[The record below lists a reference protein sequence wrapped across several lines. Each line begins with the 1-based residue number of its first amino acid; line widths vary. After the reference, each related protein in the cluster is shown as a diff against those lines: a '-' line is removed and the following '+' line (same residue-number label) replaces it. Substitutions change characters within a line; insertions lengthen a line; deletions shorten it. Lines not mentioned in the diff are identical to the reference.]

1 MILSCICFFD
11 IKYRRENTKLREAI
25 VKFNRKSFL
34 NTHRDAWVEVNLDC
48 IEHNI
53 LEFKKYL
60 KKGAKLF
67 AVVKADAYGHGA
79 VMIAPIL
86 LASGVDFLGVSSID
100 EGLQLREA
108 EITAPILVLGA
119 VPVWSFDRA
128 AQNNISIS
136 VFSDEHIEAC
146 KQTYNKLGIK
156 PKVHVKIDTG
166 MNRIGVRP
174 EDATEFIKKI
184 QDCNFIK
191 LEGIF
196 THFATA
202 ETKSYALE
210 QYKKFR
216 NVVDSVDTKGLLIHC
231 CNTSATV
238 CYQDFDYNMAR
249 VGIGI
254 YGLQPDL
261 TEGTNQPNLK
271 PAMSLKGRITNIH
284 TANKDEGV
292 SYCHTFE
299 TAKETKIA
307 TIPIGYADGVFRG
320 LSNKIYG
327 IINGKKV
334 KQIGNITMDQ
344 MMFDITD
351 CEAQEG
357 DIITLIGQD
366 GNECIKIDEWAETL
380 NTIHYELTCALRV
393 RLPRVYTR

>member
-1 MILSCICFFD
+1 M
-11 IKYRRENTKLREAI
+11 
-25 VKFNRKSFL
+25 KFNRSSYL
-34 NTHRDAWVEVNLDC
+34 NTHRDAWVEVNLDS
-48 IEHNI
+48 IENNI
-53 LEFKKYL
+53 LSFKKYL
-60 KKGAKLF
+60 KPGTKLF

-108 EITAPILVLGA
+108 KIDTPILVLGA
-119 VPVWSFDRA
+119 VPVWSFDWA
-128 AQNNISIS
+128 ATNDISVS

-146 KQTYNKLGIK
+146 KQTFEKLKIK

-174 EDATEFIKKI
+174 EDAEDFIKKI
-184 QDCNFIK
+184 RSCDFIE

-202 ETKSYALE
+202 ETESYAFE

-216 NVVDSVDTKGLLIHC
+216 SVIKSIDTNGLLIHC
-231 CNTSATV
+231 CNTAAVV
-238 CYQDFDYNMAR
+238 CYEDFEYNMAR
-249 VGIGI
+249 VGVGI

-261 TEGTNQPNLK
+261 TPNGIKPDLK
-271 PAMSLKGRITNIH
+271 PAMSLRGRITNIH
-284 TANKDEGV
+284 TAFKGEGV
-292 SYCHTFE
+292 SYSHTFE
-299 TAKETKIA
+299 TIKPTKIA
-307 TIPIGYADGVFRG
+307 TIPIGYADGISRG

-351 CEAQEG
+351 CEAVEG
-357 DIITLIGQD
+357 DTITLLGEDGGEFIGI
-366 GNECIKIDEWAETL
+366 EEWAKIL
-380 NTIHYELTCALRV
+380 NTIHYELVCALRV

>member
-1 MILSCICFFD
+1 M
-11 IKYRRENTKLREAI
+11 
-25 VKFNRKSFL
+25 KFNRTSFL

-60 KKGAKLF
+60 KKDAKLF

-79 VMIAPIL
+79 VMIAPVL

-100 EGLQLREA
+100 EGLQLRENDI
-108 EITAPILVLGA
+108 EAPILVLGA

-128 AQNNISIS
+128 AQNNISVS

-146 KQTYNKLGIK
+146 RQTYEKLKIK

-174 EDATEFIKKI
+174 ENAAEFIKKI
-184 QDCNFIK
+184 QSCAFIN

-202 ETKSYALE
+202 ETQELAEE
-210 QYKKFR
+210 QYKKF
-216 NVVDSVDTKGLLIHC
+216 NDVVSSVNTQGLLIHC
-231 CNTSATV
+231 CNTAAVIS
-238 CYQDFDYNMAR
+238 YNDFNYNMAR
-249 VGIGI
+249 VGVGI
-254 YGLQPDL
+254 YGMQPDL
-261 TEGTNQPNLK
+261 PEGVTPPEIK

-284 TANKDEGV
+284 TAQKDEGV
-292 SYCHTFE
+292 SYSHTFE
-299 TAKETKIA
+299 TTKPTKIA

-351 CEAQEG
+351 CNAQEG
-357 DIITLIGQD
+357 DIITLIGKD
-366 GNECIKIDEWAETL
+366 GNEEIRIDEWAKIL

>member
-1 MILSCICFFD
+1 M
-11 IKYRRENTKLREAI
+11 
-25 VKFNRKSFL
+25 KFNRTSFL

-60 KKGAKLF
+60 KKDAKLF

-100 EGLQLREA
+100 EGLQLREND
-108 EITAPILVLGA
+108 INAPILVLGA

-128 AQNNISIS
+128 AQNNISVS

-146 KQTYNKLGIK
+146 RQTYEKLKIK
-156 PKVHVKIDTG
+156 TKVHVKIDTG

-174 EDATEFIKKI
+174 DEAVEFIKKI
-184 QDCNFIK
+184 QDCDFIE

-202 ETKSYALE
+202 ETESYALE

-216 NVVDSVDTKGLLIHC
+216 YVVDNVDTKGLIVHC
-231 CNTSATV
+231 CNTAAVV
-238 CYQDFDYNMAR
+238 CYDDFEYTGAR

-261 TEGTNQPNLK
+261 TKGTKQPDLR

-284 TANKDEGV
+284 TAQEDEGV
-292 SYCHTFE
+292 SYSHTFE
-299 TAKETKIA
+299 TVKPTKIA
-307 TIPIGYADGVFRG
+307 TIPIGYADGVSRL
-320 LSNKIYG
+320 LSNKICG

-351 CEAQEG
+351 CDAQEG
-357 DIITLIGQD
+357 DVITLLGQD
-366 GNECIKIDEWAETL
+366 GDECIKIDEWANIL
-380 NTIHYELTCALRV
+380 GTIHYELTCALRV

>member
-1 MILSCICFFD
+1 M
-11 IKYRRENTKLREAI
+11 
-25 VKFNRKSFL
+25 KFNRTSFL

-60 KKGAKLF
+60 KKDAKLF

-79 VMIAPIL
+79 VMIAPVL

-100 EGLQLREA
+100 EGLQLREND
-108 EITAPILVLGA
+108 ITAPILVLGA

-128 AQNNISIS
+128 AQNNISVS

-146 KQTYNKLGIK
+146 RQTYEKLKIK

-174 EDATEFIKKI
+174 ENAAEFIKKI
-184 QDCNFIK
+184 QSCEFIN

-202 ETKSYALE
+202 ETKELAEE
-210 QYKKFR
+210 QYKKF
-216 NVVDSVDTKGLLIHC
+216 NAVVNDVNTKGLLIHC
-231 CNTSATV
+231 CNTAAVIS
-238 CYQDFDYNMAR
+238 YNDFNYNMAR
-249 VGIGI
+249 VGVGI
-254 YGLQPDL
+254 YGMQPDL
-261 TEGTNQPNLK
+261 PDGITPPDIK

-284 TANKDEGV
+284 TAQKDEGV
-292 SYCHTFE
+292 SYSHTFE
-299 TAKETKIA
+299 TTKPTKIA

-351 CEAQEG
+351 CNAQEG
-357 DIITLIGQD
+357 DIITLIGKD
-366 GNECIKIDEWAETL
+366 GNEEIRIDEWAKIL

>member
-1 MILSCICFFD
+1 M
-11 IKYRRENTKLREAI
+11 KY
-25 VKFNRKSFL
+25 NRNSYL
-34 NTHRDAWVEVNLDC
+34 NTHRDAWVEVNLDS
-48 IEHNI
+48 IEKNI
-53 LEFKKYL
+53 LELKKYL
-60 KKGAKLF
+60 KPHSKLF

-108 EITAPILVLGA
+108 KIQAPILVLGA
-119 VPVWSFDRA
+119 VPVWSFDWA
-128 AQNNISIS
+128 ATNNISVS
-136 VFSDEHIEAC
+136 VFSEEHIEAC
-146 KQTYNKLGIK
+146 KQTFEKTGIK

-174 EDATEFIKKI
+174 ENAVGFINKIKKS
-184 QDCNFIK
+184 DFIE

-202 ETKSYALE
+202 ETESYAKE
-210 QYKKFR
+210 QYQKFQ
-216 NVVDSVDTKGLLIHC
+216 SVINAIDHNGLLIHC
-231 CNTSATV
+231 CNTSAVV
-238 CYQDFDYNMAR
+238 CYDDFSYNMAR
-249 VGIGI
+249 VGVGI

-261 TEGTNQPNLK
+261 TPNTSKPNLK
-271 PAMSLKGRITNIH
+271 QAISLRGRITNIH
-284 TANKDEGV
+284 TAQKGEGV
-292 SYCHTFE
+292 SYSHTFQ
-299 TAKETKIA
+299 TSGTTKIA

-327 IINGKKV
+327 IVNGKKI

-351 CEAQEG
+351 CDVKEG
-357 DIITLIGQD
+357 DTITLLGQD
-366 GNECIKIDEWAETL
+366 GEQFISIDEWAKIL
-380 NTIHYELTCALRV
+380 GTIHYELTCALRV

>member
-1 MILSCICFFD
+1 M
-11 IKYRRENTKLREAI
+11 
-25 VKFNRKSFL
+25 KFNRTSFL

-60 KKGAKLF
+60 KKDAKLF

-79 VMIAPIL
+79 VMIAPVL

-100 EGLQLREA
+100 EGLQLRENDI
-108 EITAPILVLGA
+108 EAPILVLGA

-128 AQNNISIS
+128 AQNNISVS

-146 KQTYNKLGIK
+146 RQTYEKLKIK

-174 EDATEFIKKI
+174 ENAAEFIKKI
-184 QDCNFIK
+184 QSCEFIN

-202 ETKSYALE
+202 ETQELAEE
-210 QYKKFR
+210 QYKKF
-216 NVVDSVDTKGLLIHC
+216 NDVVSSVNTQGLLIHC
-231 CNTSATV
+231 CNTAAVIS
-238 CYQDFDYNMAR
+238 YNDFNYNMAR
-249 VGIGI
+249 VGVGI
-254 YGLQPDL
+254 YGMQPDL
-261 TEGTNQPNLK
+261 PDGITPPDIK

-284 TANKDEGV
+284 TAQKDEGV
-292 SYCHTFE
+292 SYSHTFE
-299 TAKETKIA
+299 TTKPTKIA

-351 CEAQEG
+351 CNAQEG
-357 DIITLIGQD
+357 DIITLIGKD
-366 GNECIKIDEWAETL
+366 GNEEIRIDEWAKIL

>member
-1 MILSCICFFD
+1 M
-11 IKYRRENTKLREAI
+11 
-25 VKFNRKSFL
+25 KFNRTSYL
-34 NTHRDAWVEVNLDC
+34 NTHRDTWIEINLDS
-48 IEHNI
+48 IEKNI
-53 LEFKKYL
+53 LQFKKYL
-60 KKGAKLF
+60 KKNSKLF

-108 EITAPILVLGA
+108 KITAPILVLGA
-119 VPVWSFDRA
+119 VPVWSFDWA
-128 AQNNISIS
+128 ATNNISLS
-136 VFSDEHIEAC
+136 VFSEEHIEAC
-146 KQTYNKLGIK
+146 KQTYNKTKIK

-174 EDATEFIKKI
+174 ENAAEFVKKL
-184 QDCNFIK
+184 QKCDFLE

-202 ETKSYALE
+202 ETEEYALE

-216 NVVDSVDTKGLLIHC
+216 EVIDKIDSENLLVHC
-231 CNTSATV
+231 CNTAAVV
-238 CYQDFDYNMAR
+238 CYPEFEYNMAR

-261 TEGTNQPNLK
+261 TASANEPLLK
-271 PAMSLKGRITNIH
+271 PAMSLRGRITNIH
-284 TANKDEGV
+284 TAPPNEGV
-292 SYCHTFE
+292 SYSHTFE
-299 TAKETKIA
+299 TTKETKIA
-307 TIPIGYADGVFRG
+307 TIPIGYADGIHRG
-320 LSNKIYG
+320 LSNKIHG

-334 KQIGNITMDQ
+334 RQIGNITMDQ

-351 CEAQEG
+351 CDAQEG
-357 DIITLIGQD
+357 DIITLLGKD
-366 GNECIKIDEWAETL
+366 GDETIYVDEWAKIL

>member
-1 MILSCICFFD
+1 M
-11 IKYRRENTKLREAI
+11 
-25 VKFNRKSFL
+25 KFNRSSYL
-34 NTHRDAWVEVNLDC
+34 NTHRDAWVEVNLDS
-48 IEHNI
+48 IENNI
-53 LEFKKYL
+53 LSFKKYL
-60 KKGAKLF
+60 KPGTKLF

-108 EITAPILVLGA
+108 KIDTPILVLGA
-119 VPVWSFDRA
+119 VPVWSFDWA
-128 AQNNISIS
+128 ATNDISVS

-146 KQTYNKLGIK
+146 KQTYEKLKIK

-174 EDATEFIKKI
+174 EDADDFIKKI
-184 QDCNFIK
+184 RSCDFIE

-202 ETKSYALE
+202 ETESYAFE

-216 NVVDSVDTKGLLIHC
+216 SVIKSLDTNGLLIHC
-231 CNTSATV
+231 CNTAAVV
-238 CYQDFDYNMAR
+238 CYEDFEYNMAR
-249 VGIGI
+249 VGVGI

-261 TEGTNQPNLK
+261 TPNGIKPDLK
-271 PAMSLKGRITNIH
+271 PAMSLRGRITNIH
-284 TANKDEGV
+284 TAFKGEGV
-292 SYCHTFE
+292 SYSHTFE
-299 TAKETKIA
+299 TIKPTKIA
-307 TIPIGYADGVFRG
+307 TIPIGYADGISRG

-351 CEAQEG
+351 CEAVEG
-357 DIITLIGQD
+357 DTITLLGEDGGEFIG
-366 GNECIKIDEWAETL
+366 IDEWAKIL
-380 NTIHYELTCALRV
+380 NTIHYELVCALRV

>member
-1 MILSCICFFD
+1 L
-11 IKYRRENTKLREAI
+11 
-25 VKFNRKSFL
+25 KFNRTSFL
-34 NTHRDAWVEVNLDC
+34 NTHRDAWVEVNLDY

-53 LEFKKYL
+53 LELKKYL
-60 KKGAKLF
+60 KPNAKLF

-100 EGLQLREA
+100 EGLQLREND
-108 EITAPILVLGA
+108 IDAPILVLGA
-119 VPVWSFDRA
+119 VPVWSFDKA

-136 VFSDEHIEAC
+136 VFSDEHVEAC
-146 KQTYNKLGIK
+146 RQTFEKLHIK

-166 MNRIGVRP
+166 MNRIGVKP
-174 EDATEFIKKI
+174 ENAI
-184 QDCNFIK
+184 NFINK
-191 LEGIF
+191 LKSCPYIELEGIF

-202 ETKSYALE
+202 EEENCAME
-210 QYKKFR
+210 QYKKFQ
-216 NVVDSVDTKGLLIHC
+216 SIIKEIDTTNLLIHC
-231 CNTSATV
+231 CNTSAVTS
-238 CYQDFDYNMAR
+238 YNNFDYNMAR
-249 VGIGI
+249 VGVGI
-254 YGLQPDL
+254 YGLQPDV
-261 TEGTNQPNLK
+261 TGSKQKPNLK

-284 TANKDEGV
+284 TAQEGEGV

-299 TAKETKIA
+299 TNKITKIA

-327 IINGKKV
+327 IINGKKI

-351 CEAQEG
+351 CDAQEG
-357 DIITLIGQD
+357 DIITLLGQD
-366 GNECIKIDEWAETL
+366 GEKTITIDEWAKTL
-380 NTIHYELTCALRV
+380 NTIHYELVCSLRV

>member
-1 MILSCICFFD
+1 MIAGD
-11 IKYRRENTKLREAI
+11 K
-25 VKFNRKSFL
+25 VKFNRTSFL

-60 KKGAKLF
+60 KKDAKLF

-79 VMIAPIL
+79 VMIAPVL

-100 EGLQLREA
+100 EGLQLREND
-108 EITAPILVLGA
+108 IDAPVLVLGA

-128 AQNNISIS
+128 AQNNISLS

-146 KQTYNKLGIK
+146 KQTYQKLNIK

-174 EDATEFIKKI
+174 EDAVSYIKKL
-184 QDCNFIK
+184 QACDFIR
-191 LEGIF
+191 LEGVF
-196 THFATA
+196 THFSTA
-202 ETKSYALE
+202 ETETYARE
-210 QYKKFR
+210 QYKKFM
-216 NVVDSVDTKGLLIHC
+216 SVIDCIDTNGLLIHC
-231 CNTSATV
+231 CNTAAVVS
-238 CYQDFDYNMAR
+238 YKDFDYNMAR
-249 VGIGI
+249 VGVGI

-261 TEGTNQPNLK
+261 IPNAEKPLLK

-284 TANKDEGV
+284 TAQAQEGV
-292 SYCHTFE
+292 SYSHTFE
-299 TAKETKIA
+299 TSKPTKIA
-307 TIPIGYADGVFRG
+307 TIPIGYADGIFRG
-320 LSNKIYG
+320 LSNKISG
-327 IINGKKV
+327 VINGTKV
-334 KQIGNITMDQ
+334 RQIGNITMDQ

-357 DIITLIGQD
+357 DIITLLGQD
-366 GNECIKIDEWAETL
+366 GEEIIYIDEWAKIL

>member
-1 MILSCICFFD
+1 M
-11 IKYRRENTKLREAI
+11 
-25 VKFNRKSFL
+25 KFNRTSFL

-60 KKGAKLF
+60 KKDAKLF

-79 VMIAPIL
+79 VMIAPVL

-100 EGLQLREA
+100 EGLQLREND
-108 EITAPILVLGA
+108 ITAPILVLGA

-128 AQNNISIS
+128 AQNNISVS

-146 KQTYNKLGIK
+146 RQTYEKLKIK

-174 EDATEFIKKI
+174 DEAVEFIQKI
-184 QDCNFIK
+184 QKCDFID

-202 ETKSYALE
+202 ETEELALR
-210 QYKKFR
+210 QYEKFY
-216 NVVDSVDTKGLLIHC
+216 NVIQSVDTKGLLIHC
-231 CNTSATV
+231 CNTAAVIS
-238 CYQDFDYNMAR
+238 YKDFDYNMAR

-261 TEGTNQPNLK
+261 PAGIPAPEIK

-284 TANKDEGV
+284 VAQKDEGV
-292 SYCHTFE
+292 SYSHTFE
-299 TAKETKIA
+299 TQKPTKIA
-307 TIPIGYADGVFRG
+307 TIP
-320 LSNKIYG
+320 
-327 IINGKKV
+327 
-334 KQIGNITMDQ
+334 
-344 MMFDITD
+344 
-351 CEAQEG
+351 
-357 DIITLIGQD
+357 
-366 GNECIKIDEWAETL
+366 CIRK
-380 NTIHYELTCALRV
+380 
-393 RLPRVYTR
+393 

>member
-1 MILSCICFFD
+1 MCKKIAGD
-11 IKYRRENTKLREAI
+11 K

-34 NTHRDAWVEVNLDC
+34 NTHRDAWAEVNLDC

-53 LEFKKYL
+53 LELKKYL
-60 KKGAKLF
+60 KKDAKLF

-79 VMIAPIL
+79 VMIAPVL

-100 EGLQLREA
+100 EALQLREND
-108 EITAPILVLGA
+108 IKAPILVLGA

-128 AQNNISIS
+128 AQNDISVS

-146 KQTYNKLGIK
+146 RQTYEKLKIK

-174 EDATEFIKKI
+174 EDAVTFIKNLQHCEFIE
-184 QDCNFIK
+184 

-202 ETKSYALE
+202 EQESYTLE
-210 QYKKFR
+210 QYKKFKE
-216 NVVDSVDTKGLLIHC
+216 VTDSINTEGLLLHC
-231 CNTSATV
+231 CNTAAAV
-238 CYQDFDYNMAR
+238 CYGEIEYNMAR

-261 TEGTNQPNLK
+261 TEGTKKPDLK

-284 TANKDEGV
+284 FAEKNEGV
-292 SYCHTFE
+292 SYSHTYE
-299 TAKETKIA
+299 ASKRIKIA
-307 TIPIGYADGVFRG
+307 TIPIGYADGVARN

-327 IINGKKV
+327 LINGKKV

-351 CEAQEG
+351 CAAQEG
-357 DIITLIGQD
+357 DVITLLGKD
-366 GNECIKIDEWAETL
+366 GNEAVYIDEWAKIL
-380 NTIHYELTCALRV
+380 GTIHYELTCALRV

>member
-1 MILSCICFFD
+1 M
-11 IKYRRENTKLREAI
+11 
-25 VKFNRKSFL
+25 KFNRTSFL

-60 KKGAKLF
+60 KKDAKLF
-67 AVVKADAYGHGA
+67 AVVKADAYVHGA
-79 VMIAPIL
+79 VMIAPVL

-100 EGLQLREA
+100 EGLQLREND
-108 EITAPILVLGA
+108 ITAPILVLGA

-128 AQNNISIS
+128 AQNNISVS

-146 KQTYNKLGIK
+146 RQTYEKLKIK

-174 EDATEFIKKI
+174 DEAVEFIQKI
-184 QDCNFIK
+184 QKCDFID

-202 ETKSYALE
+202 ETEELALR
-210 QYKKFR
+210 QYEKFY
-216 NVVDSVDTKGLLIHC
+216 NVIQSVDTKGLLIHC
-231 CNTSATV
+231 CNTAAVIS
-238 CYQDFDYNMAR
+238 YKDFDYNMAR

-261 TEGTNQPNLK
+261 PAGIPAPDIK

-284 TANKDEGV
+284 VAKKDEGV
-292 SYCHTFE
+292 SYSHTFE
-299 TAKETKIA
+299 TQKPTKIA

-351 CEAQEG
+351 CNAQEG
-357 DIITLIGQD
+357 DIITLIGKD
-366 GNECIKIDEWAETL
+366 GNEEIRIDEWAKIL

>member
-1 MILSCICFFD
+1 M
-11 IKYRRENTKLREAI
+11 
-25 VKFNRKSFL
+25 KFNRTSFL

-60 KKGAKLF
+60 KKDAKLF

-79 VMIAPIL
+79 VMIAPVL

-100 EGLQLREA
+100 EGLQLREND
-108 EITAPILVLGA
+108 ITAPILVLGA

-128 AQNNISIS
+128 AQNNISVS

-146 KQTYNKLGIK
+146 RQTYEKLKIK

-174 EDATEFIKKI
+174 DEAVEFIQKI
-184 QDCNFIK
+184 QKCDFID

-202 ETKSYALE
+202 ETEELALR
-210 QYKKFR
+210 QYEKFR
-216 NVVDSVDTKGLLIHC
+216 NVTESVDTAGLLIHC
-231 CNTSATV
+231 CNTAAVIS
-238 CYQDFDYNMAR
+238 YKDFDYNMAR

-261 TEGTNQPNLK
+261 PAGVPVPDLK

-284 TANKDEGV
+284 TAKKDEGV
-292 SYCHTFE
+292 SYSHTFE
-299 TAKETKIA
+299 TEKTTKIA

-351 CEAQEG
+351 CNVQEG
-357 DIITLIGQD
+357 DVITLIGED
-366 GNECIKIDEWAETL
+366 GNEVISMDEWAKIL

>member
-1 MILSCICFFD
+1 M
-11 IKYRRENTKLREAI
+11 
-25 VKFNRKSFL
+25 KFNRTSFL

-60 KKGAKLF
+60 KKDAKLF

-79 VMIAPIL
+79 VMIAPVL

-100 EGLQLREA
+100 EGLQLREND
-108 EITAPILVLGA
+108 ITAPILVLGA

-128 AQNNISIS
+128 AQNNISVS

-146 KQTYNKLGIK
+146 RQTYEKLKIK

-174 EDATEFIKKI
+174 DRAVEFIQKI
-184 QDCNFIK
+184 QQSDFIN

-202 ETKSYALE
+202 ETKELALR
-210 QYKKFR
+210 QYEKFH
-216 NVVDSVDTKGLLIHC
+216 NVVQSVDTEGLLIHC
-231 CNTSATV
+231 CNTAAVIS
-238 CYQDFDYNMAR
+238 YKDFDYNMAR

-261 TEGTNQPNLK
+261 PVGIPAPDLK

-284 TANKDEGV
+284 TAPKDEGV
-292 SYCHTFE
+292 SYSHTFE
-299 TAKETKIA
+299 TQKTTKIA
-307 TIPIGYADGVFRG
+307 TIPVGYADGVFRG

-351 CEAQEG
+351 CNAQEG
-357 DIITLIGQD
+357 DIITLIGKD
-366 GNECIKIDEWAETL
+366 GNEEIRIDEWAKIL